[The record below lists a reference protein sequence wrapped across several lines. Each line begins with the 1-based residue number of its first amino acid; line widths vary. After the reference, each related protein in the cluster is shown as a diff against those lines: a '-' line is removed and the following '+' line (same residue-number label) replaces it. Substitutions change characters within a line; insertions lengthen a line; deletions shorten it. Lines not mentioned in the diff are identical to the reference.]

1 MIPESK
7 RTGQQPTT
15 KTADAVAANPPQKG
29 RYTMAYFY
37 KRKQGITAQKIFN
50 MISDAECEA
59 FCFASDHPK
68 DKKLQECAEHMRKAL
83 KAFHEATGAKNEE

>member
-1 MIPESK
+1 MTFAKNHAIMITE
-7 RTGQQPTT
+7 TGTENPY
-15 KTADAVAANPPQKG
+15 KTRKG
-29 RYTMAYFY
+29 NTMTINNNYSA
-37 KRKQGITAQKIFN
+37 AQKIFN